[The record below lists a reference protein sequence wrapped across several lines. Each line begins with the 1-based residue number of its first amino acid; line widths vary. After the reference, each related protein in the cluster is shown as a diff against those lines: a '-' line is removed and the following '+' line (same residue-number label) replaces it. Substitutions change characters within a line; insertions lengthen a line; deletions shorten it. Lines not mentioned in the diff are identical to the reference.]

1 MSQSRVTRFE
11 LESRA
16 AIFVHDYESSWIAPL
31 DDPDAKQATLL
42 TMFRDA
48 KWTEEQCATA
58 HVDAP
63 FLPLSDDPQEVDI
76 AERLN
81 RDREERRAEQPA
93 PAVYRV
99 KVSIEY
105 ERLSDEESAKA
116 IAEALALDVA
126 RGDRQMKDGE

>member
-1 MSQSRVTRFE
+1 MSQSRVKRFE

-16 AIFVHDYESSWIAPL
+16 AIFVHDYESSWMTPL

-93 PAVYRV
+93 PVVYRV

-105 ERLSDEESAKA
+105 EPLSEEESAKA
-116 IAEALALDVA
+116 IAEALARDVA
-126 RGDRQMKDGE
+126 RGDRQMKDGK